1 MDNKPEL
8 LLKLV
13 LRTGQVINLISNSD
27 TVGEI
32 LDHPKFLRM
41 RDNANDIFVSI
52 EDIAAFEI
60 LNNRKPE
67 PTETKTEPVLEENG
81 AQEIKQETN

>member
-1 MDNKPEL
+1 MDNKPPEL

-13 LRTGQVINLISNSD
+13 LKTGQVINLISSSE

-52 EDIAAFEI
+52 DDIVAFEI

-67 PTETKTEPVLEENG
+67 PVEPVPEENG
-81 AQEIKQETN
+81 QQKPQQEAI